1 MKAHLFRHHPLH
13 KNPIF
18 FFLISPKLKTF
29 FFFKRNLFSL
39 NLIPAERLRIREREM
54 EEEVKRLSK
63 SLGGFCNHLQ
73 SSCDAFNQS
82 LTRRPIPLGLFLS
95 LLSFPLSH

>member
-1 MKAHLFRHHPLH
+1 
-13 KNPIF
+13 
-18 FFLISPKLKTF
+18 
-29 FFFKRNLFSL
+29 
-39 NLIPAERLRIREREM
+39 M

-95 LLSFPLSH
+95 LLSFPFSLNPKVTTFIDSVQIRLRRLSSRALTVASQPLAPS